1 MDTPTGP
8 QDRNRDSNAGFAA
21 FLIKRVVVVTLLI
34 LVVLWAL
41 ATGIDYLDKPA
52 PWKDRLVKDD
62 TGPTAAPAAMTSS
75 ETANIRAA
83 RAANPHGGTP
93 VHASQGS
100 AGIGELAVPPPPANT
115 DHRPVIDG
123 HLPQPASPQVVQP
136 HQVAAPSANGA
147 TPSAPPAPTAAPA
160 HGTTSGEGAAPKA
173 EPGAHAVAPPPKP
186 LPKGVTFIDAV
197 IKPLSHE
204 LNERFWGWRPNDII
218 NVTDNVNNYQLGV
231 LEVTRRAVVQLT
243 ERISRTGS
251 TDTIN
256 RKLEN
261 AMNWLMIKADSYWF
275 PSPEAK
281 YKDSL
286 TELAAYRTQL
296 ISGGASFYVRADN
309 IIPLLMTFEDLLG
322 SCDENL
328 VKAKEKDGSSVGF
341 FTADNYFYYAK
352 GVAAAMGEI
361 LEAVAH
367 DFDQI
372 LITRHGEELL
382 HHAVVSCQLA
392 ASLDP
397 WLIINSDLDG
407 FLANHRA
414 NMAAPISHARYYL
427 GQLIKTLST

>member
-1 MDTPTGP
+1 MDNTTGP
-8 QDRNRDSNAGFAA
+8 QDRNRDSKAGFAA

-52 PWKDRLVKDD
+52 PWKDRLVRDD
-62 TGPTAAPAAMTSS
+62 SAPTAAQPAMTSF
-75 ETANIRAA
+75 ETPNIDAA
-83 RAANPHGGTP
+83 RPADRHVDLPLQ
-93 VHASQGS
+93 ASQTPSVNMDNAFQEPQATTNYG
-100 AGIGELAVPPPPANT
+100 
-115 DHRPVIDG
+115 PVIDG
-123 HLPQPASPQVVQP
+123 HLPQPSSAQAVQQDP
-136 HQVAAPSANGA
+136 AGAPSGSE
-147 TPSAPPAPTAAPA
+147 PSHSPSPAPAAPTAHDTVADQSTPPA
-160 HGTTSGEGAAPKA
+160 D
-173 EPGAHAVAPPPKP
+173 EPGAHATAPAPKP
-186 LPKGVTFIDAV
+186 LPKGVAFIEAV

-218 NVTDNVNNYQLGV
+218 NVTDNVNNYQIGV

-261 AMNWLMIKADSYWF
+261 AMNWLMIKADGYWF

-281 YKDSL
+281 YKDSM
-286 TELAAYRTQL
+286 TELKAYRTQL
-296 ISGGASFYVRADN
+296 AAGGASFYTRADN

-328 VKAKEKDGSSVGF
+328 VKTKERDGSSVGF

-372 LITRHGEELL
+372 LISRHGEELL
-382 HHAVVSCQLA
+382 HHAVVSCRLA

-397 WLIINSDLDG
+397 WLITNSDLDG
-407 FLANHRA
+407 ILANHRA